1 MIRLL
6 IRFKNH
12 PNVGSVEKY
21 LSIEGERDSNIFP
34 HNENYNW
41 NNDFFGPIYIPKAGT
56 TIDLNI
62 ENLPLYK
69 RVIEVYE
76 NNTLKVNENNIFI
89 NGELAQRLYI

>member
-1 MIRLL
+1 MIFLDL
-6 IRFKNH
+6 
-12 PNVGSVEKY
+12 Y
-21 LSIEGERDSNIFP
+21 IFL
-34 HNENYNW
+34 
-41 NNDFFGPIYIPKAGT
+41 KSGT